1 MHLFLM
7 FKVVEAIGRENVK
20 LNEKQLEELITLLD
34 KEQIIE
40 AEEKIEKAI
49 ARSIKEAEE
58 AKKVA
63 DQIQAESIKKLQQQQ
78 QQQQSTDE
86 LKDNAQALK
95 DNALNL
101 DEIDKKNVLKTEVSK
116 QVEFQ

>member
-1 MHLFLM
+1 M
-7 FKVVEAIGRENVK
+7 
-20 LNEKQLEELITLLD
+20 EELITLLD

-63 DQIQAESIKKLQQQQ
+63 EQIQADAKQQLQQQFA
-78 QQQQSTDE
+78 DE
-86 LKDNAQALK
+86 LKDHAKVLK

-101 DEIDKKNVLKTEVSK
+101 DEIDKKNVLKTEVSIWIL
-116 QVEFQ
+116 

>member
-1 MHLFLM
+1 M
-7 FKVVEAIGRENVK
+7 EAIGRENVK

-49 ARSIKEAEE
+49 AKSIKEADE

-63 DQIQAESIKKLQQQQ
+63 ENMQ
-78 QQQQSTDE
+78 TDE
-86 LKDNAQALK
+86 INKSAKSTGLYAEDLKDCAK
-95 DNALNL
+95 TFKENALNL
-101 DEIDKKNVLKTEVSK
+101 DEIDKKNVLKTEVK
-116 QVEFQ
+116 IEKFNV

>member
-1 MHLFLM
+1 M
-7 FKVVEAIGRENVK
+7 
-20 LNEKQLEELITLLD
+20 EELITLLD

-63 DQIQAESIKKLQQQQ
+63 EQIQAGAKQQLQQQI
-78 QQQQSTDE
+78 TDE
-86 LKDNAQALK
+86 LKDHAKVLK

-101 DEIDKKNVLKTEVSK
+101 EEIDKKNVLKTEVSNRY
-116 QVEFQ
+116 